1 MGKPSSSFRKKKRSK
16 ASSQARKRKGSKIRS
31 RKHESRKLRRR
42 LSDDDDS
49 RSSTSGSSSFSSSSE
64 DVKYRSKSS
73 QFRTRKDVK
82 ISKKRA
88 RRRPYS
94 SDSSGDSPRVSK
106 RKGSKR
112 KRDYEDKNKKNSKK
126 KRRREYST
134 ISTSSGSWS
143 CSTCQETGSGSS
155 HEVEFERHRSK
166 RGKEGRD
173 KRISDEVESATKR
186 SRFRLRSR
194 SRSQCSESST
204 HQSEEKVWVENN
216 SRRLRS
222 VIIVVERDREEEDT
236 ELSKDEDKEEI
247 IHVPGDYP
255 PCRSNDSNDAG
266 NKWEEED
273 HSSHDEVEKIRLEN
287 ENESKNEK
295 GDDIAISELRSGE
308 HTKSGNVADN
318 NNGSWFDG
326 SKHSFD
332 ECGTTETV
340 NGDDL
345 ELILRQRALENLRRF
360 RGGQQTGGR
369 TAANQNDK
377 SKGDVKQSSISNA
390 ESVQTRSSV
399 EDDSR
404 LVGAN
409 FSKENGA
416 EKVVSTETHSGNAVE
431 VPVTGKETSCS
442 SEFDKNLIDRKSCE
456 NESVSAE
463 QNVARSVHQT
473 TVSGNSKDKV
483 SAGISMVQPKL
494 TTPELTHQFLKLC
507 STPKQVLERKE
518 PRAKLLL
525 SKSSLDETV
534 AVTVPTV
541 TQNSND
547 NNDADINSACGAAA
561 LEPSSLK
568 SATIETGSDKPQEEA
583 HQGSQFEQKTM
594 SVMRGGEMVKVNYKV
609 YIPKKAP
616 SLGRRQ
622 LNR

>member
-1 MGKPSSSFRKKKRSK
+1 MGKPSSSSRKKKRSK

-42 LSDDDDS
+42 FSDDDDS
-49 RSSTSGSSSFSSSSE
+49 RSSSSGSSSFSSSSE
-64 DVKYRSKSS
+64 DVKYRSKRS

-88 RRRPYS
+88 RRRPYG
-94 SDSSGDSPRVSK
+94 SDSSGDSPGVSK

-112 KRDYEDKNKKNSKK
+112 KRDYEDKNKKYMKK
-126 KRRREYST
+126 KRRREHST
-134 ISTSSGSWS
+134 SSTSSGSWS
-143 CSTCQETGSGSS
+143 CSTCQENGSGSN
-155 HEVEFERHRSK
+155 HEVEFGRHRSK
-166 RGKEGRD
+166 RGKEGKD
-173 KRISDEVESATKR
+173 ERISGEVESATKR
-186 SRFRLRSR
+186 SRYRSR
-194 SRSQCSESST
+194 SPSCSQCSESST

-222 VIIVVERDREEEDT
+222 VIIVVERDREEEDRQ
-236 ELSKDEDKEEI
+236 LSKDEDKEEI
-247 IHVPGDYP
+247 IHIHGDYP

-295 GDDIAISELRSGE
+295 GDDTAISELRSGE

-318 NNGSWFDG
+318 KNGSRFDG
-326 SKHSFD
+326 SKHSYD

-340 NGDDL
+340 NSDDL

-360 RGGQQTGGR
+360 RGGRGR

-390 ESVQTRSSV
+390 ESVQTRSSM

-409 FSKENGA
+409 FSKEDGA
-416 EKVVSTETHSGNAVE
+416 EKVVSTETQSGNAVE

-442 SEFDKNLIDRKSCE
+442 SEFDKNLTDRKSCE

-473 TVSGNSKDKV
+473 TVAGNSKDKV
-483 SAGISMVQPKL
+483 SAGISVVQPKL
-494 TTPELTHQFLKLC
+494 TTSEFTRQLLKPC

-518 PRAKLLL
+518 PRANLLL

-534 AVTVPTV
+534 AVTAPTV
-541 TQNSND
+541 TQKNSN
-547 NNDADINSACGAAA
+547 NNNNADINNACGAAA
-561 LEPSSLK
+561 SEPSSLK
-568 SATIETGSDKPQEEA
+568 SATIDTGSEKPQEEA
-583 HQGSQFEQKTM
+583 HEGSQFEQKTM

-609 YIPKKAP
+609 YIPKKPPA
-616 SLGRRQ
+616 LGRRQ
-622 LNR
+622 LKR